1 MEYLRPMEGVPASP
15 SGPAT
20 HQPTEEAVLRIY
32 HFAKEEAD
40 LKQQIGRTV
49 SFDPEAA
56 RTVDDILLR
65 IRTEG
70 DAAVLDFTER
80 FQGVRLTEMKVSE
93 HEIEQAYREAEP
105 EFIAILEEAF
115 RNITEFHRHEAE
127 RSFFYERKG
136 GVILG
141 QRVTPMERALL
152 YVPGGK
158 AAYPSSVLMNAAPAQ
173 VAGVREI
180 YMTTPCDAEGKVSP
194 HILSAARVAGIG
206 NVYKLGGAQAI
217 AAFAFGTATIPKVDI
232 ITGPGNKYVAL
243 AKKQVFGHVS
253 IDSIAGPSEV
263 VVIADGAADP
273 EFIVMDMF
281 AQAEHDPDASAVL
294 ITPSEELATAVRE
307 TAARLAGDMLRSETI
322 VRALT
327 SNGAIVVVDSMQEAC
342 RVSDMI
348 APEHLELHVP
358 NPWELLPELHHA
370 GAIFMGPWSCETV
383 GDYFAGP
390 NHTLPTNGTARFFSP
405 LSVRDFVKHT
415 SIISW
420 SKEELGNTGEKIAR
434 FADQEGLQAHAEAV
448 RARLRKL

>member
-1 MEYLRPMEGVPASP
+1 MLK
-15 SGPAT
+15 
-20 HQPTEEAVLRIY
+20 IY
-32 HFAKEEAD
+32 HYP
-40 LKQQIGRTV
+40 QQSDEFTQQVNRSV
-49 SFDPEAA
+49 SFDTDAA
-56 RTVDDILLR
+56 RTVDDILHR
-65 IRTEG
+65 VRTEG
-70 DAAVLDFTER
+70 DEAVLDFTER
-80 FQGVRLTEMKVSE
+80 FQGVRLQELRVQAD
-93 HEIEQAYREAEP
+93 EIGQAYREADP
-105 EFIAILEEAF
+105 EFLAILEEAF

-127 RSFFYERKG
+127 KSFFYERSG

-180 YMTTPCDAEGKVSP
+180 CMTTPCDAEGKVSP
-194 HILSAARVAGIG
+194 HILAAARVAGISA
-206 NVYKLGGAQAI
+206 VYKLGGAQAI
-217 AAFAFGTATIPKVDI
+217 AAFAFGTETVPKVDI

-243 AKKQVFGHVS
+243 AKKQVFGHVA

-263 VVIADGAADP
+263 VVIADADADP

-294 ITPSEELATAVRE
+294 ITTSAELAEA
-307 TAARLAGDMLRSETI
+307 
-322 VRALT
+322 VRALAQRQVG
-327 SNGAIVVVDSMQEAC
+327 SMLRGEVISRALDANGAIVVVGDMEEAC
-342 RVSDMI
+342 RVSDLI
-348 APEHLELHVP
+348 APEHLELHVAD
-358 NPWELLPELHHA
+358 PWGLLPWLHNA
-370 GAIFMGPWSCETV
+370 GAIFLGPWSCETV

-420 SKEELGNTGEKIAR
+420 SKGELRNTGDKIAS
-434 FADQEGLQAHAEAV
+434 FADHEGLQAHAEAV
-448 RARLRKL
+448 RARMRKL

>member
-1 MEYLRPMEGVPASP
+1 MLK
-15 SGPAT
+15 
-20 HQPTEEAVLRIY
+20 IY
-32 HFAKEEAD
+32 HFAQEQDA
-40 LKQQIGRTV
+40 LRQQLSRTV
-49 SFDPEAA
+49 SFDPESS
-56 RTVDDILLR
+56 RTVDDILHR
-65 IRTEG
+65 VRTEG
-70 DAAVLDFTER
+70 DEALLDLTHR
-80 FQGVRLTEMKVSE
+80 FQGVRLDDLKVSASD
-93 HEIEQAYREAEP
+93 IEEAYAAADP
-105 EFIAILEEAF
+105 EFIAILEEAY

-127 RSFFYERKG
+127 RSFFYEQKG

-173 VAGVREI
+173 VAGVKEI
-180 YMTTPCDAEGKVSP
+180 YMTTPCDAEGKVNP
-194 HILSAARVAGIG
+194 HILAAARVAGVE

-217 AAFAFGTATIPKVDI
+217 AAFAYGTATIPKVDI

-263 VVIADGAADP
+263 VVVADDSADP

-294 ITPSEELATAVRE
+294 ITPSESLATAVRE
-307 TAARLAGDMLRSETI
+307 TAVRLVSGMLRGEVIAKSLE
-322 VRALT
+322 A
-327 SNGAIVVVDSMQEAC
+327 NGAIVLVGNMQEAC

-348 APEHLELHVP
+348 APEHLELHVT
-358 NPWELLPELHHA
+358 NPWEILPDLHHA
-370 GAIFMGPWSCETV
+370 GAIFMGSWSCETV

-420 SKEELGNTGEKIAR
+420 SKEELRNSGEKIAS
-434 FADQEGLQAHAEAV
+434 FADREGLQAHAEAV

>member
-1 MEYLRPMEGVPASP
+1 MLK
-15 SGPAT
+15 
-20 HQPTEEAVLRIY
+20 IY
-32 HFAKEEAD
+32 HFAKEQAALREQ
-40 LKQQIGRTV
+40 LGRTV

-56 RTVDDILLR
+56 RTVDDILHR
-65 IRTEG
+65 VRSEG
-70 DAAVLDFTER
+70 DEAVLDFTER
-80 FQGVRLTEMKVSE
+80 FQGVRLSEMKVSAE
-93 HEIEQAYREAEP
+93 EIEAAYAVADQ
-105 EFIAILEEAF
+105 EFIGILEEAY
-115 RNITEFHRHEAE
+115 RNITDFHRHEAE
-127 RSFFYERKG
+127 RSFFYERQG

-158 AAYPSSVLMNAAPAQ
+158 ASYPSSVLMNAAPAQ

-180 YMTTPCDAEGKVSP
+180 YMTTPCDADGKVSP
-194 HILSAARVAGIG
+194 HILAAARVAGVT

-217 AAFAFGTATIPKVDI
+217 AAFAFGTGKIPKVDI

-263 VVIADGAADP
+263 VVIADGSADP

-294 ITPSEELATAVRE
+294 ITPSEALALAVQE
-307 TAARLAGDMLRSETI
+307 AAGRLVGGMLRGEVISRSLAE
-322 VRALT
+322 
-327 SNGAIVVVDSMQEAC
+327 NGAIVLVDSMEEAC
-342 RVSDMI
+342 RASDTI

-358 NPWELLPELHHA
+358 NPWEILPDLHHA
-370 GAIFMGPWSCETV
+370 GAIFMGAWSCETV

-420 SKEELGNTGEKIAR
+420 SKDELRNSGAKIAR

>member
-1 MEYLRPMEGVPASP
+1 MPSATTGILAGRQVPAIQ
-15 SGPAT
+15 
-20 HQPTEEAVLRIY
+20 QPIEDAVLKIY
-32 HFAKEEAD
+32 HFPKEEEA
-40 LKQQIGRTV
+40 LKQQLSRTV
-49 SFDPEAA
+49 SFDPEAQ
-56 RTVDDILLR
+56 RTVDDILYR
-65 IRTEG
+65 VRTEG

-80 FQGVRLTEMKVSE
+80 FQGVRLADMMVSPE
-93 HEIEQAYREAEP
+93 EIELAYREAEP

-127 RSFFYERKG
+127 RSFFYEGRG

-141 QRVTPMERALL
+141 QRVTPMDRALL

-180 YMTTPCDAEGKVSP
+180 FMTTPCDAEGKVSP
-194 HILSAARVAGIG
+194 HILAAARVAGIG
-206 NVYKLGGAQAI
+206 SVCKLGGAQAI
-217 AAFAFGTATIPKVDI
+217 AAFAFGTGSIPKVDI

-263 VVIADGAADP
+263 VVIADADADP

-294 ITPSEELATAVRE
+294 ITPSESLASAVKELARE
-307 TAARLAGDMLRSETI
+307 LAGGMLRGEVIS
-322 VRALT
+322 RALAA
-327 SNGAIVVVDSMQEAC
+327 NGAIVVVDSMAEAC
-342 RVSDMI
+342 RASDMI

-358 NPWELLPELHHA
+358 NPWEILPDLHHA

-420 SKEELGNTGEKIAR
+420 SKDELMHSGAKIAR